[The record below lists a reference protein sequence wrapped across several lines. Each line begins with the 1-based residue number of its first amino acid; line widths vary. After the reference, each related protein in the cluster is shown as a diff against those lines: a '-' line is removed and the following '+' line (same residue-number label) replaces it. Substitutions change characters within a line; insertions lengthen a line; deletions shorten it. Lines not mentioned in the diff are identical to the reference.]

1 MEQKQIII
9 LILVL
14 SISGIFYYY
23 KFYLKKTKKKKDYK
37 YVDIN
42 IKYFIPGDKDLFFD
56 EVITFNLNS
65 DKSNVVKYFKEIT
78 NNTNTDWILEHSNYS
93 YWRAKF
99 DANGEQSGSD
109 NISGIMFNFKRNPM
123 KLPSKYYGY
132 CKGSSGK
139 DLDEISESKCKD
151 RTLWRVPHTNNGMIG
166 DVEDCITINNLKH
179 LALLSIKYPNIKF
192 IVTKIELKEKH
203 HIPSTA
209 CSIDK
214 NVTTSSITTTSA

>member
-14 SISGIFYYY
+14 SIFGIFYYY
-23 KFYLKKTKKKKDYK
+23 KFYLKKTEKKDYK

-42 IKYFIPGDKDLFFD
+42 IEYFIPGDKTLFFD

-78 NNTNTDWILEHSNYS
+78 NNTNTYWILEHSNYS

-99 DANGEQSGSD
+99 DTDGEQSGSD

-123 KLPSKYYGY
+123 KLPSKYYGF
-132 CKGSSGK
+132 CGK
-139 DLDEISESKCKD
+139 YLDEISESKCKD
-151 RTLWRVPHTNNGMIG
+151 RTLWSVPHTNDGMIG
-166 DVEDCITINNLKH
+166 NVSDDDCITVDNLKH

-203 HIPSTA
+203 HIHSTA
-209 CSIDK
+209 CSIDE